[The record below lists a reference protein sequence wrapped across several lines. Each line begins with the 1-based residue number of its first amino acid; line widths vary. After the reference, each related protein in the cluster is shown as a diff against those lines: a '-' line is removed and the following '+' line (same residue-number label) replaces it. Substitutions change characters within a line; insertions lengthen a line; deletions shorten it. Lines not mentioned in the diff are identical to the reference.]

1 MIRTDGGNYN
11 IIDISKMIV
20 PDGTHDRPFVVKKSL
35 LHDDTF
41 KYDVYNTH
49 THVGTH
55 VECSSHFF
63 EDGRS
68 VEQYGVEEFCGRGVL
83 FHVDLP
89 DEEKYIY
96 GRYIEEQIGEI
107 LNEGDI
113 VVCRNEKE
121 TKPKDKKYFTDDA
134 ARYFARKKVKMIA
147 LGTNVSLGDGI
158 EMQRLFHDIV
168 IENTVLL
175 ENLDNLSKI
184 SKKTFFVM
192 ACPILVKGL
201 DSGWCRAVVIEEKD

>member
-1 MIRTDGGNYN
+1 
-11 IIDISKMIV
+11 
-20 PDGTHDRPFVVKKSL
+20 
-35 LHDDTF
+35 
-41 KYDVYNTH
+41 
-49 THVGTH
+49 
-55 VECSSHFF
+55 
-63 EDGRS
+63 
-68 VEQYGVEEFCGRGVL
+68 
-83 FHVDLP
+83 
-89 DEEKYIY
+89 
-96 GRYIEEQIGEI
+96 
-107 LNEGDI
+107 
-113 VVCRNEKE
+113 
-121 TKPKDKKYFTDDA
+121 
-134 ARYFARKKVKMIA
+134 MIA